1 MKALP
6 LFVPIIIILVSIIP
20 ARFIY
25 IDNLSRRNGGPGG
38 YKSLPFDFI
47 PLLVAVGLFFR
58 VKPIF
63 FKAREIV
70 REAKLSRRESLI
82 SPSQSE
88 AIST

>member
-1 MKALP
+1 MKPLP
-6 LFVPIIIILVSIIP
+6 LFVPTIIILVSIIH
-20 ARFIY
+20 ARFIN

-38 YKSLPFDFI
+38 YKSLPLDFI
-47 PLLVAVGLFFR
+47 GLPVAVGLFFR

-63 FKAREIV
+63 LKAREIV
-70 REAKLSRRESLI
+70 RELI

>member
-1 MKALP
+1 M
-6 LFVPIIIILVSIIP
+6 FVPTIIILVSIID
-20 ARFIY
+20 ARFIN
-25 IDNLSRRNGGPGG
+25 IDNLSRRNGGSGG

-47 PLLVAVGLFFR
+47 LLAVAVGLFFR

-63 FKAREIV
+63 LKAREIV

>member
-6 LFVPIIIILVSIIP
+6 MFVPTIIILVSIID
-20 ARFIY
+20 ARFIN
-25 IDNLSRRNGGPGG
+25 IDNLSRRNGGSGG

-47 PLLVAVGLFFR
+47 PLPVAVGLFFEH
-58 VKPIF
+58 KPIF
-63 FKAREIV
+63 LKAREIV

-82 SPSQSE
+82 FPSQSE